1 MLKSNVG
8 WSIAKSSRD
17 AGKEAAQKAIA
28 NLTQPKVAL
37 LYTSVDN
44 NVEES
49 IRRSKRSPR

>member
-44 NVEES
+44 NVEEVLEGA
-49 IRRSKRSPR
+49 KKP